1 MSDRYPYNK
10 WQNNLIKLCLIL
22 VWRQGQLY
30 TLHSTYFYFA
40 LLRARSVR
48 RQLTC
53 SDKLKSI
60 GVLI

>member
-30 TLHSTYFYFA
+30 TSFILFLFCTIEGT
-40 LLRARSVR
+40 VR
-48 RQLTC
+48 KKATDLF
-53 SDKLKSI
+53 
-60 GVLI
+60 